1 VSSAMTTEPDQI
13 RTEIDAVLAELPSI
27 DPDNADL
34 SGVDI
39 DAMGR
44 RLEEA
49 HELLVHALES
59 VEKG

>member
-1 VSSAMTTEPDQI
+1 MTTEPDQI